1 MSVESV
7 YLVCT
12 ETLVFLL
19 IVGGIMSMVIEDW
32 QSEYAGFVIFFYS
45 NVVSAIVLG
54 CCSFA
59 VSARYLQQAVL
70 VTARGAVIFNVVVLG
85 SFGMVASEYRPERS
99 NSTTPDPHVLHPL
112 LFKASYDDGSA
123 KTVAYLVIGISLC
136 GILAILHVFL
146 YQQLQGTF
154 TELRIEAHAKMYEYI
169 SAVVAAMEDG
179 DAEDEAQP
187 DDAKVHKIL
196 RLFSKARAE
205 DRGMDSATFM
215 NLFKVSV
222 RTFLLAL
229 CVLYDTKACLE
240 GTKSGFRELVP
251 SLVFISF
258 LALTDSLLLAHTNQP
273 VGSPWRILV
282 VILSVL
288 LGLAHCGV
296 VVVTLV
302 FYTAERSS
310 DLLSDTRRT
319 FLNVVLVG
327 LLTLDA
333 VLHVVS
339 VCLLA
344 LPQPAPHRETAAE
357 DTASGGGSVDGEG
370 VETAALAHDDGMRG
384 DHDTSEPGHKVS
396 ALGGSVVLHRGIV
409 LHVDNLDGHPGTTT
423 FEQVEEDK
431 PTTLKQIEMGTTTA
445 SAYSGLLGN
454 VRTGKN
460 ALDVLLT
467 NKKNK

>member
-7 YLVCT
+7 YLVST

-19 IVGGIMSMVIEDW
+19 IVGGMMSLIIEDW

-45 NVVSAIVLG
+45 NVVSAIVLWV
-54 CCSFA
+54 CSFA
-59 VSARYLQQAVL
+59 ASGRFLQQAVL
-70 VTARGAVIFNVVVLG
+70 VAARGAVIFNVVVLC
-85 SFGMVASEYRPERS
+85 SFFMTATEFRTERS
-99 NSTTPDPHVLHPL
+99 NSTTADPHVLHPL

-146 YQQLQGTF
+146 YHQLQGTF
-154 TELRIEAHAKMYEYI
+154 AELRGEAHAKMYACI
-169 SAVVAAMEDG
+169 SAVVAAMEDS

-187 DDAKVHKIL
+187 DDAKVQKIL

-205 DRGMDSATFM
+205 DRTMDSDSFM
-215 NLFKVSV
+215 NLFRVSV

-229 CVLYDTKACLE
+229 CVLYDTKACME
-240 GTKSGFRELVP
+240 GSRSGFLEVIP
-251 SLVFISF
+251 SLGFISF

-273 VGSPWRILV
+273 VGSLWRILV

-288 LGLAHCGV
+288 LGLTYCGDV
-296 VVVTLV
+296 VLTLV

-310 DLLSDTRRT
+310 DVLSDTRRT

-357 DTASGGGSVDGEG
+357 DTASGGGTVVGEG
-370 VETAALAHDDGMRG
+370 VETAAGAHDDDIRE
-384 DHDTSEPGHKVS
+384 DHDTSEAGHKVS
-396 ALGGSVVLHRGIV
+396 ALGGSVVLHPSIV
-409 LHVDNLDGHPGTTT
+409 LRVDNLNGDHKTTT
-423 FEQVEEDK
+423 FQEVDQDK
-431 PTTLKQIEMGTTTA
+431 PTTFERVQQTSMG

-460 ALDVLLT
+460 ALDVLVT

>member
-19 IVGGIMSMVIEDW
+19 IVGGMMSMVIEDW

-154 TELRIEAHAKMYEYI
+154 AELRGEAHAKMYEYI
-169 SAVVAAMEDG
+169 SAVVAAMEDS

-205 DRGMDSATFM
+205 DRGMDSGTFM
-215 NLFKVSV
+215 NLFQVSV

-240 GTKSGFRELVP
+240 GTKSGFGELVP

-258 LALTDSLLLAHTNQP
+258 LALTDGLLLAHTNQP
-273 VGSPWRILV
+273 VGSPWRVLV
-282 VILSVL
+282 MILSVL
-288 LGLAHCGV
+288 LGLAYCGG

-357 DTASGGGSVDGEG
+357 DAASGEVDGEG
-370 VETAALAHDDGMRG
+370 VETAEMAHGDGMRG

-431 PTTLKQIEMGTTTA
+431 PTTLKQVEMGTTTA
-445 SAYSGLLGN
+445 SAY
-454 VRTGKN
+454 RKN

>member
-19 IVGGIMSMVIEDW
+19 IVGGMMSMVIEDW

-154 TELRIEAHAKMYEYI
+154 AELRGEAHAKMYEYI
-169 SAVVAAMEDG
+169 SAVVAAMEDS
-179 DAEDEAQP
+179 DADEAQP

-205 DRGMDSATFM
+205 DRGMDSGTFM
-215 NLFKVSV
+215 NLFQVSV

-240 GTKSGFRELVP
+240 GTKSGFGELVP

-258 LALTDSLLLAHTNQP
+258 LALTDGLLLAHTNQP

-288 LGLAHCGV
+288 LGLAYCGGV
-296 VVVTLV
+296 VSTLV
-302 FYTAERSS
+302 FYSAERSS

-357 DTASGGGSVDGEG
+357 DAASGEVDGEG
-370 VETAALAHDDGMRG
+370 VETAEMAHGDGMRG

-431 PTTLKQIEMGTTTA
+431 PTTLKQVEMGTTTA
-445 SAYSGLLGN
+445 SAY
-454 VRTGKN
+454 RKN